1 MMKTK
6 NICKDFSF
14 QDFTEQWIDKMAHNV
29 SNMGDNAAIM
39 LAFFVGDSLLESNRL
54 KKIFAKK
61 NSKRVID
68 KDLLN
73 ISQATDKAK
82 SRAEID
88 ALLACL
94 N

>member
-39 LAFFVGDSLLESNRL
+39 LAFFVGDSLSESNAL
-54 KKIFAKK
+54 KKKFAKK
-61 NSKRVID
+61 NPKKRID

-73 ISQATDKAK
+73 TPQTTDKAR
-82 SRAEID
+82 SRVKID
-88 ALLACL
+88 ALLACS